1 MENDF
6 SHTILWGRTE
16 KEKKRTL
23 TYSHQNLNNPNLFI
37 SSIVTNSSKL
47 FCNLVTNSSKLFC
60 NQSNTTRTTSG
71 ASERCLCYK
80 IFSFMGNLLQIV
92 AWPLCCLSFD
102 LRIWITPLVSSK
114 SSCQKIN
121 DLVVYTRCRTN
132 KISRKGAPTS
142 TKLTICNS
150 IMCMRS
156 YTCITQST
164 FQKLYNYQY
173 INQTCL
179 TGYPTRYTIY
189 LTTNTAARQIW
200 GKTKSSQTNLQY
212 LHEHWLGTGKIS
224 V

>member
-23 TYSHQNLNNPNLFI
+23 TYSHQNLNNLNLFI

-47 FCNLVTNSSKLFC
+47 FCN
-60 NQSNTTRTTSG
+60 QSNTTGTTSG
-71 ASERCLCYK
+71 ASERCSCYK

-156 YTCITQST
+156 YTCISQST

-179 TGYPTRYTIY
+179 TGYLTREVHDLSYY
-189 LTTNTAARQIW
+189 KHC
-200 GKTKSSQTNLQY
+200 GKTD
-212 LHEHWLGTGKIS
+212 LG
-224 V
+224 